1 MNRQL
6 ASVQYVGGTDDDPDY
21 VYYNADIVNN
31 TTDDQT
37 STGDA
42 IQDPNIVFNETRDY
56 PIIKDI
62 SKYNFSIVRFTM
74 NGANLDLPLF
84 IPSIREGTGQT
95 NVNLTT
101 YGLSIPLQ
109 TFVLATVGTTPP
121 FTAWNATTA
130 YVEGNVV
137 SWIPNQAGTFPNPS
151 YAQCIRGNTNVN
163 PDPYATIQVPPLPPW
178 GPYWRQLGGT
188 LPANTTI
195 PVNAIPAT
203 RFIEYQPQNKN
214 QITSPTPITLANTKF
229 KGTWAGGTQYAAGD
243 VITTTA
249 VDSRY
254 GTYNGPFYRAIT
266 PKDVWVAGTTYQA
279 GAYVLFA
286 NVAYYAKLTNS
297 STTIPPNDSTNWGL
311 GPPIGVALP
320 NIYWA
325 PIGDKE
331 GPPQDLSTDYY
342 WVYTY
347 QNWIDQIN
355 LAILNPDDLVL
366 QAAGTVRFSSSC
378 AMCDTYY
385 AYYDA
390 WVAAGLA
397 GGAFPYATLKDFL
410 NGIGGGV
417 QAPQIV
423 YDPPSQKF
431 SIYFDSNGFGQR
443 LTTFTAGTTQYS
455 QTSSPYF
462 QLFMNTNLYNLFGS
476 LPFNYWNNTTL
487 IGGPFGDGIAAPAG
501 YVYEILVP
509 DKFYTNVADYR
520 LSPYGGSPPLGYVP
534 YGASNVSG
542 EPLSALDQQKVY
554 WIVSQE
560 TQSTDTLWSPISS
573 IVFASALMPVKPE
586 ANSAPVIIG
595 QGNIG
600 NSQATAKSA
609 FTRIITDLSLPM
621 SGGAASWK
629 SFIYYVPSAEYRLSD
644 FLASHQPLSAI
655 DVQVF
660 WKNRLNNQLYPV
672 AMTNLSSV
680 SFKMMFKKKT
690 LPTKTE
696 DWGA

>member
-6 ASVQYVGGTDDDPDY
+6 ASVQYVGGSEDDPDY

-42 IQDPNIVFNETRDY
+42 IQDPNIVFNEQRDF

-84 IPSIREGTGQT
+84 IPNIREGTGQT

-101 YGLSIPLQ
+101 YGMAIPLQ
-109 TFVLATVGTTPP
+109 TSVLSSGPAPVATLWFQSSPTLVGEYRY
-121 FTAWNATTA
+121 
-130 YVEGNVV
+130 YVDDSGVNQYVQCKSSNNGGN
-137 SWIPNQAGTFPNPS
+137 SPSDYQKNPNPV
-151 YAQCIRGNTNVN
+151 INR
-163 PDPYATIQVPPLPPW
+163 
-178 GPYWRQLGGT
+178 YWSVFWIQLGPT
-188 LPANTTI
+188 LPTVPSAI
-195 PVNAIPAT
+195 VNAYPPI

-214 QITSPTPITLANTKF
+214 PITSPAPLTLANPKF
-229 KGTWAGGTQYAAGD
+229 KGAWAAGTQYAAGD
-243 VITTTA
+243 ITTTTA
-249 VDSRY
+249 IDTKY
-254 GTYNGPFYRAIT
+254 QTYNGPFYQAIT

-279 GAYVLFA
+279 GAYVLFS
-286 NVAYYAKLTNS
+286 NTAYYALLTNS
-297 STTIPPNDSTNWGL
+297 STIIPPNDGTNWAL
-311 GPPIGVALP
+311 GPPIGVSPP

-325 PIGDKE
+325 PIGNKQ
-331 GPPQDLSTDYY
+331 GQPQDLSTDYY

-355 LAILNPDDLVL
+355 LAIFDPNDLDV
-366 QAAGTVRFSSSC
+366 AAVPPRFTPNC
-378 AMCDTYY
+378 AMCDTYF

-390 WVAAGLA
+390 WIAAGLSS
-397 GGAFPYATLKDFL
+397 GSFPYPKFKDFL

-423 YDPPSQKF
+423 YDPSSQKF

-443 LTTFTAGTTQYS
+443 LTTFTPGTAQYS
-455 QTSSPYF
+455 LTSSPYF
-462 QLFMNTNLYNLFGS
+462 QLFFNTNLYNLFGS
-476 LPFNYWNNTTL
+476 LPFNYWNNTSL
-487 IGGPFGDGIAAPAG
+487 FGGPFGDGTAAPAG
-501 YVYEILVP
+501 YAYEMLVP
-509 DKFYTNVADYR
+509 NKFYTNVADYR
-520 LSPYGGSPPLGYVP
+520 LSPYGGTPPLGYVP
-534 YGASNVSG
+534 YGASNVF
-542 EPLSALDQQKVY
+542 EEQLSTLNQQKVY
-554 WIVSQE
+554 WVVSQE

-586 ANSAPVIIG
+586 SNSAPVIIG
-595 QGNIG
+595 QGNVG
-600 NSQATAKSA
+600 NSQPTAQSA
-609 FTRIITDLSLPM
+609 FTRIITDLALPM
-621 SGGAASWK
+621 ASGAASWK

-644 FLASHQPLSAI
+644 FLASHQPLSGV
-655 DVQVF
+655 DVQVY
-660 WKNRLNNQLYPV
+660 WKNRLNGQLYPV

-690 LPTKTE
+690 LPSKTE
-696 DWGA
+696 EWGA